1 MNKPIV
7 LAKKQILKIIFENR
21 DKFSDIGVEINDLI
35 DTPTTNCMGCYNKT
49 LYAKLD
55 SILSKYNTEVFN
67 RLEKMLGNKIELY
80 PY

>member
-1 MNKPIV
+1 MSKPIV

-35 DTPTTNCMGCYNKT
+35 DTPTTHCMGCYNKT

-80 PY
+80 PH